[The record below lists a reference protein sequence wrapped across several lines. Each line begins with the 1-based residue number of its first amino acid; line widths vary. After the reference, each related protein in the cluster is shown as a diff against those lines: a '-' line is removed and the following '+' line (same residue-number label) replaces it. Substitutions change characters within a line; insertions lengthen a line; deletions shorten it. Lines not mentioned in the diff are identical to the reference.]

1 MTAGEEQKQ
10 SKGREKGK
18 LLMLSNPGP
27 GLARRNYTY
36 QTNQRSL
43 RDRKMAKLLYNRS
56 LGFGCHPF
64 AKLSAGFSKDVQ
76 QSRGGHKEGQ

>member
-1 MTAGEEQKQ
+1 MTAGEEEKQ
-10 SKGREKGK
+10 GKGREKGK

-43 RDRKMAKLLYNRS
+43 RDRKMAFYTNS
-56 LGFGCHPF
+56 STPP
-64 AKLSAGFSKDVQ
+64 LS
-76 QSRGGHKEGQ
+76 